1 MGLCCL
7 HSNGVCWDLHGLTPA
22 DMEASPHSLFGL
34 IFTRNGAS
42 NADDPAKQVQFK
54 SYDSSSIIK
63 LVTKMI
69 MSKSEKVV

>member
-1 MGLCCL
+1 
-7 HSNGVCWDLHGLTPA
+7 
-22 DMEASPHSLFGL
+22 MEASPHSLFGL